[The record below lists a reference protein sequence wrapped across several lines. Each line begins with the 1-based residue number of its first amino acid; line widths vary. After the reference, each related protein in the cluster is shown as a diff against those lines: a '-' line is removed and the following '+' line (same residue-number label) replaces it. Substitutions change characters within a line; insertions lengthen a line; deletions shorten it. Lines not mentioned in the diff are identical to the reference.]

1 MSATATTESLK
12 PNAPKGGKRFKTPT
26 LLQMEATE
34 CGAAA
39 LGMILARHGC
49 WVPLEQLRVACDVS
63 RDGSKASNMLRAAR
77 QHGLVAK
84 GFRSEPEGL
93 TNYPFPMIVHWNF
106 NHFLVLEGMDRK
118 RGRVWINDP
127 GTGPRT
133 IGIREFDE
141 CFTGICLV
149 FEPGSEF
156 QRRGGRPN
164 LLAPLR
170 KRLAGS
176 SNALSYVLLATL
188 LLVLPGLVIPVF
200 NKVFID
206 EILVGGSDR
215 WLMPLLI
222 GMGLTAVLNAVI
234 VWLQQINLS
243 RLEIKL
249 ALNSSAVFFWHVLR
263 LPVQFFGQRY
273 PGDICNRVS
282 SNDHVAS
289 LLSGQLAT
297 NIIGLVTIVF
307 YAVVMAFYSLPLTLI
322 TVALALL
329 NFLALAAVARQRED
343 SSRQLVNDQGKLGA
357 ASISGLQLI
366 ETLKSSGSESD
377 FFTKWSGLQAK
388 YLNAQQSLTSATT
401 VISSVPTLLAA
412 LTTAS
417 ILGVG
422 GLLVLDGSLTIGGLV
437 AFQGLASSFAGPI
450 GGLVD
455 LGGEVQT
462 IKGEL
467 ARIED
472 VLHYD
477 MDERMQDN
485 ARVFAVTSPARPLP
499 PKLRGQLEIR
509 DLVFGY
515 NRSDPPVIQGLNL
528 LVEPGQ
534 RIALIGGSGSGKSTV
549 ARIVSGLHRPWSG
562 QVLYDG
568 MPLAELPHAWFAN
581 SVATVDQEI
590 FLFSGTVRE
599 NIALWDPTIT
609 EEAITQALRD
619 ACVLDLIENRPGR
632 YEAQVA
638 ENGANF
644 SGGQRQRLEIARAL
658 AANPSVLILDEAT
671 SALDP
676 TVEKQIDENL
686 RRRGCTCLIVAH
698 RLSTIR
704 DADQILVLERGQ
716 VVEQGRHEELVENDG
731 PYRRLIQ
738 SGEA

>member
-1 MSATATTESLK
+1 MAKNPK
-12 PNAPKGGKRFKTPT
+12 PKAGKRFRTPT
-26 LLQMEATE
+26 VLQMEATE

-39 LGMILARHGC
+39 LAMILARHGC
-49 WVPLEQLRVACDVS
+49 WIPLEELRLACDVS
-63 RDGSKASNMLRAAR
+63 RDGSKASNMVRAAR
-77 QHGLVAK
+77 HYGLTAR
-84 GFRSEPEGL
+84 GYRCEPEGL
-93 TNYPFPMIVHWNF
+93 ERFSFPMIIHWNF
-106 NHFLVLEGMDRK
+106 NHFLVLEGIDRK
-118 RGRVWINDP
+118 RGRVWLNDP

-133 IGIREFDE
+133 IGLREFDD
-141 CFTGICLV
+141 CFTGICLT
-149 FEPGSEF
+149 FEPGPEF
-156 QRRGGRPN
+156 QRLGRRPS
-164 LLAPLR
+164 LLTPL
-170 KRLAGS
+170 KQRLTGS
-176 SNALSYVLLATL
+176 GNALSYVLLATL

-206 EILVGGSDR
+206 EILIGGSDR

-222 GMGLTAVLNAVI
+222 GMGLTALTNAAI

-243 RLEIKL
+243 RMEIKL
-249 ALNSSAVFFWHVLR
+249 ALNSSAAFFWHVLR
-263 LPVQFFGQRY
+263 LPVQFFSQRY
-273 PGDICNRVS
+273 PGDISNRVA
-282 SNDHVAS
+282 SNDDFAR
-289 LLSGQLAT
+289 LMSGQLAT
-297 NIIGLVTIVF
+297 NLIGLVTVVF
-307 YAVVMAFYSLPLTLI
+307 YAIVMAFYSLPLTLI

-329 NFLALAAVARQRED
+329 NFLALAAVARRRED

-357 ASISGLQLI
+357 TSISGLQLI

-377 FFTKWSGLQAK
+377 FFTKWAGLQAK
-388 YLNAQQSLTSATT
+388 YLNAQQSLASATT
-401 VISSVPTLLAA
+401 VISSVPTLLAS
-412 LTTAS
+412 LTTAT

-437 AFQGLASSFAGPI
+437 AFQGLATSFAGPI
-450 GGLVD
+450 GSLVG
-455 LGGEVQT
+455 LGGELQT

-467 ARIED
+467 ARIDD

-477 MDERMQDN
+477 MDERMRDSE
-485 ARVFAVTSPARPLP
+485 RVFAVTTPARPLP
-499 PKLRGQLEIR
+499 PKLRGRLEIR
-509 DLVFGY
+509 ELVFGY
-515 NRSDPPVIQGLNL
+515 NRFDPPLIQGLDL
-528 LVEPGQ
+528 VVEPGQ
-534 RIALIGGSGSGKSTV
+534 RIALIGGSGSGKSTL

-562 QVLYDG
+562 EVLYDG

-590 FLFSGTVRE
+590 FLFSGSVRD
-599 NIALWDPTIT
+599 NIALWDATIT
-609 EEAITQALRD
+609 DEAITQALRD

-632 YEAQVA
+632 YNAQVA

-658 AANPSVLILDEAT
+658 ATQPSVLILDEAT

-676 TVEKQIDENL
+676 TVEKRIDENL

-716 VVEQGRHEELVENDG
+716 VVEQGRHEELVAKDG

>member
-1 MSATATTESLK
+1 MSETATPDSLK
-12 PNAPKGGKRFKTPT
+12 PNAPKGGKRFRTPT
-26 LLQMEATE
+26 VLQMEATE
-34 CGAAA
+34 CGAASLA
-39 LGMILARHGC
+39 MILARHGC
-49 WVPLEQLRVACDVS
+49 WIPLEELRVACDVS

-77 QHGLVAK
+77 RYGLTAK
-84 GFRSEPEGL
+84 GYRSEPESL
-93 TNYPFPMIVHWNF
+93 SRFPFPMIVHWNF

-127 GTGPRT
+127 ATGPRT
-133 IGIREFDE
+133 IGLREFDD
-141 CFTGICLV
+141 CFTGVCLV
-149 FEPGSEF
+149 FEPNADF
-156 QRRGGRPN
+156 QRRGQRPG
-164 LLAPLR
+164 LLAPLK

-176 SNALSYVLLATL
+176 GNALSYVLLATL

-200 NKVFID
+200 TKVFID

-222 GMGLTAVLNAVI
+222 GMGLTALINAAI

-249 ALNSSAVFFWHVLR
+249 ALNASAVFFWHVLR
-263 LPVQFFGQRY
+263 LPVQFFSQRY
-273 PGDICNRVS
+273 PGDISNRVS
-282 SNDHVAS
+282 SNDRLAT

-297 NIIGLVTIVF
+297 NIVGLVTVVF
-307 YAVVMAFYSLPLTLI
+307 YAIVMAFYSLPLTLM

-329 NFLALAAVARQRED
+329 NFLALAAVSRRRED

-357 ASISGLQLI
+357 TSISGLQLI

-377 FFTKWSGLQAK
+377 FFTKWSGLQAN
-388 YLNAQQSLTSATT
+388 YLNAQQSLASATT
-401 VISSVPTLLAA
+401 VISSVPTLLAS
-412 LTTAS
+412 LTTAA

-437 AFQGLASSFAGPI
+437 AFQGLATSFAGPI
-450 GGLVD
+450 GGLVG
-455 LGGEVQT
+455 LGGELQT

-467 ARIED
+467 ARIDD
-472 VLHYD
+472 VLHYE
-477 MDERMQDN
+477 MDERMGESDQ
-485 ARVFAVTSPARPLP
+485 VFAVTAPARSLP
-499 PKLRGQLEIR
+499 PKLRGQIEIR

-515 NRSDPPVIQGLNL
+515 NRSDPPLIQGLNL
-528 LVEPGQ
+528 VVEPGQ
-534 RIALIGGSGSGKSTV
+534 RIALIGGSGSGKSTL

-568 MPLAELPHAWFAN
+568 MPLAEMPHAWFAN
-581 SVATVDQEI
+581 SVTTVDQEI

-599 NIALWDPTIT
+599 NITLWDATIT
-609 EEAITQALRD
+609 EEVITQVLRD

-658 AANPSVLILDEAT
+658 ATDPSVLILDEAT

-704 DADQILVLERGQ
+704 DADEILVLDRGQ
-716 VVEQGRHEELVENDG
+716 VVERGRHEELANRDG
-731 PYRRLIQ
+731 LYRRLIQ